1 MDDVLSSNY
10 FLTRLFIRRH
20 PARTIWN
27 SEMKKMFLFCCFV
40 KDSKKEPNVVN
51 VTIFP
56 LQIRLLTSS
65 SVLCTGKNVYK
76 FAESRSREEDG
87 NFHFPVN
94 WKERIKFLK
103 CPFGTNFAFHSA
115 ILNLVRIHSVHFD
128 SLVGVGR
135 IAPLYMCG
143 KERMMVGRE
152 V

>member
-27 SEMKKMFLFCCFV
+27 SEMKKMFFFCCFV

-56 LQIRLLTSS
+56 LQSRLLTSS
-65 SVLCTGKNVYK
+65 SVLCAGKNVYK

-87 NFHFPVN
+87 IF
-94 WKERIKFLK
+94 IFL
-103 CPFGTNFAFHSA
+103 
-115 ILNLVRIHSVHFD
+115 
-128 SLVGVGR
+128 
-135 IAPLYMCG
+135 
-143 KERMMVGRE
+143 
-152 V
+152 